1 MFVLPH
7 QHMVA
12 MTSDED
18 ALWLPQNAGNLFTE
32 LQDLISL
39 FAHSKCWHVCVDVLD
54 LKVNV
59 SVLKNKLRYY
69 VSEYSNDIIHQIY
82 CFNTLTNVLKRAAL
96 IGDVN
101 TTYDRDSIR
110 YKSTNRHYRKYYRKH
125 Y

>member
-1 MFVLPH
+1 
-7 QHMVA
+7 MVDRISA
-12 MTSDED
+12 Y
-18 ALWLPQNAGNLFTE
+18 F
-32 LQDLISL
+32 LISR
-39 FAHSKCWHVCVDVLD
+39 SVDVLD

-110 YKSTNRHYRKYYRKH
+110 YKSTNLHYRKYRKH